1 MGHADLSFF
10 RALLSRTLER
20 LTLSSVEGLSELVD
34 ERETLPDLTDR
45 ATQETDRDMSLIMR
59 ERDRRLLQEVRQAL
73 QRLDNGEYGVCEECG
88 EEATLMYL
96 GTPLCEECDQEQQRE
111 HDYMLRDQMRDYYA
125 ERGVYRE

>member
-20 LTLSSVEGLSELVD
+20 LTLSSAEGLSELVD
-34 ERETLPDLTDR
+34 ERETLPDLADR

-88 EEATLMYL
+88 EEIGVPRLKARPMTTM
-96 GTPLCEECDQEQQRE
+96 CIKCKSRQEEDEQ
-111 HDYMLRDQMRDYYA
+111 LRGD
-125 ERGVYRE
+125 

>member
-10 RALLSRTLER
+10 RALLSRTLEH
-20 LTLSSVEGLSELVD
+20 LTLSSAEGLSELVD
-34 ERETLPDLTDR
+34 ERETLPDLADR

-88 EEATLMYL
+88 EEIPLPRLKAQPMATLCVGCKQL
-96 GTPLCEECDQEQQRE
+96 LEEGRLYDRE
-111 HDYMLRDQMRDYYA
+111 HLA
-125 ERGVYRE
+125 AVEGF

>member
-20 LTLSSVEGLSELVD
+20 LTLSSAEGLSELVD
-34 ERETLPDLTDR
+34 ERETLPDLADR

-88 EEATLMYL
+88 EEIPLPRLKAQPMATLCVGCKQL
-96 GTPLCEECDQEQQRE
+96 LEEGRLYD
-111 HDYMLRDQMRDYYA
+111 RDHLA
-125 ERGVYRE
+125 AVEGF